1 VIYSP
6 ARSTAGIAA
15 TVISGSSGAAATDV
29 NAALPVPE
37 LHPAAKTDVTTIDA
51 AEIVTPKSHRA
62 EKLRVRIVVLPP
74 KSQPG
79 S

>member
-1 VIYSP
+1 
-6 ARSTAGIAA
+6 
-15 TVISGSSGAAATDV
+15 VISAFSGAAATDV

-37 LHPAAKTDVTTIDA
+37 LHPAAKTDATKTDA
-51 AEIVTPKSHRA
+51 AEIVAPKSRRA
-62 EKLRVRIVVLPP
+62 MKLRVRIVILPP